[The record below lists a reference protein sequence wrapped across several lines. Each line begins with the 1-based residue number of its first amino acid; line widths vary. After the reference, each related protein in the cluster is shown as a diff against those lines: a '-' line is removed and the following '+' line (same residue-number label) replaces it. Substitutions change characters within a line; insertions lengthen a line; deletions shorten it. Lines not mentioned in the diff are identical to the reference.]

1 MTKGTDLV
9 VVDYRLGNLFNVVR
23 ACESVGLPSRITSLP
38 ADVAGA
44 DAVILPGVGAFGDA
58 MEFLRDSGMADAL
71 RSFAASGR
79 PLLAICLGMQ
89 LLMTESYEFGRHQG
103 LGVVGGSVIRLN
115 SPAGLKVPQVGWN
128 RIAKLATAN
137 GQANGQS
144 NSQSWDGTLLQ
155 GLRDGEYMY
164 FVHSYYVVPDDS
176 GVVLTTTRYGETE
189 FCSTLRAG
197 NILGCQFHPERSGPR
212 GLRIYQQLAEYLKTA
227 GQ

>member
-23 ACESVGLPSRITSLP
+23 ACESVGLPSRITSNP
-38 ADVAGA
+38 TDVAGA

-58 MEFLRDSGMADAL
+58 MEFLRDSGMVDAL
-71 RSFAASGR
+71 RSFAVSGR

-89 LLMTESYEFGRHQG
+89 LLMTESWEFGRHQG
-103 LGVVGGSVIRLN
+103 LGIVGGSVIRLN

-128 RIAKLATAN
+128 RIDKLAAAN
-137 GQANGQS
+137 GR
-144 NSQSWDGTLLQ
+144 SWDGTLLQ
-155 GLRDGEYMY
+155 GLQDGEYMY

-189 FCSTLRAG
+189 FCSTLRTG
-197 NILGCQFHPERSGPR
+197 NILGCQFHPERSGPQ
-212 GLRIYQQLAEYLKTA
+212 GLRIYQQLAEYLKTT
-227 GQ
+227 GP

>member
-1 MTKGTDLV
+1 MTNRTDLV

-23 ACESVGLPSRITSLP
+23 ACESVGLPARITSNP
-38 ADVAGA
+38 TDVAGA

-58 MEFLRDSGMADAL
+58 MEFLRDSGMVDAL
-71 RSFAASGR
+71 RSFAVSGR
-79 PLLAICLGMQ
+79 PFLAICLGMQ
-89 LLMTESYEFGRHQG
+89 LLMTESWEFGRHQG
-103 LGVVGGSVIRLN
+103 LGIVGGSVIRLN

-128 RIAKLATAN
+128 RIAKLAA
-137 GQANGQS
+137 ANGQS
-144 NSQSWDGTLLQ
+144 WNGTLLQ
-155 GLRDGEYMY
+155 GLQDGEYMY

-197 NILGCQFHPERSGPR
+197 NILGCQFHPERSGPQ
-212 GLRIYQQLAEYLKTA
+212 GLRIYQQLAESLKTT